1 MNNFNYMTK
10 EALLSQL
17 KNDTYVMLKPSGVH
31 GIGVFAIRP
40 IPRGCRTIFSKDQGE
55 WIKLPITE
63 VELLPAY
70 SRELI
75 ETYCLFDEE
84 HYFVPDYGFKLM
96 DLVNYLNHSNN
107 PNIISVNDGEEFEA
121 LRDIETGE
129 ELMLDYGHIVSGMED
144 YND

>member
-1 MNNFNYMTK
+1 MTK

>member
-1 MNNFNYMTK
+1 
-10 EALLSQL
+10 
-17 KNDTYVMLKPSGVH
+17 
-31 GIGVFAIRP
+31 VFAIRP